1 MLFSWTWHNHTNTIP
16 NKKQVKYYKNLQ
28 KKKGGCLVESRYSCE
43 DIANMYGVSI
53 HTVWSWV
60 REKKLPAVKIGK
72 FYKIR
77 PEDLKAFEAARV
89 TI

>member
-1 MLFSWTWHNHTNTIP
+1 M
-16 NKKQVKYYKNLQ
+16 
-28 KKKGGCLVESRYSCE
+28 ESRYSCE
-43 DIANMYGVSI
+43 EVAKMYGVKTI
-53 HTVWSWV
+53 TVWAWI

-89 TI
+89 TV